1 MADSSRQ
8 VQTSNPFDR
17 FDEAIND
24 PGLYPTYQYERPESR
39 QLEPLPQDR
48 VPLFL
53 SDYDQQYRD
62 DRFED
67 EATEYTFGSKQ
78 QRPRTSRI
86 VTGVV
91 AATAVAAIVGLFSI
105 DATRSVFVNAKA
117 SLASLAPASFGGG
130 QGEAVPPPA
139 QPPQRVASVTAPE
152 PRIAAPEAQ
161 AVYRSRPA
169 EAAAAAPA
177 VAAPANSKPTEMAY
191 SSQPSRE
198 EIQAAYQS
206 ALKSGQVAA
215 VAPVAPPPPQQQQ
228 PVAPQQQ
235 SAAPAV
241 RRMDPDELAGLLR
254 RAKSLLAVGDISAA
268 RLLLER
274 AADAQEAEAALML
287 GTTYDPLV
295 IGNRDMRSVT
305 PDPAMARQWY
315 QKAAALGSADAR
327 RRLSQI
333 QN

>member
-1 MADSSRQ
+1 MAESSRQ

-24 PGLYPTYQYERPESR
+24 PGLYPTYQYERPEAR

-53 SDYDQQYRD
+53 SDYDQQYQD

-67 EATEYTFGSKQ
+67 EARQYTFGSKQ
-78 QRPRTSRI
+78 RRSHTSRI

-117 SLASLAPASFGGG
+117 SLASLAPASLGGG
-130 QGEAVPPPA
+130 QGEAAPPPA
-139 QPPQRVASVTAPE
+139 QPPQRVASVAAPE

-177 VAAPANSKPTEMAY
+177 VAAPAAPATAY

-206 ALKSGQVAA
+206 AMKGGQVAA
-215 VAPVAPPPPQQQQ
+215 VAPVAPPPQ
-228 PVAPQQQ
+228 A
-235 SAAPAV
+235 AAPAV

-268 RLLLER
+268 RLLLEP

-295 IGNRDMRSVT
+295 IGNQDMRSVT

>member
-206 ALKSGQVAA
+206 ALKSGQVVA
-215 VAPVAPPPPQQQQ
+215 VAPVAPPPQQQQ

>member
-1 MADSSRQ
+1 MVESSRQ
-8 VQTSNPFDR
+8 VRTSNPFDR

-24 PGLYPTYQYERPESR
+24 PGLYPTYQFERPESR

-53 SDYDQQYRD
+53 SDYEQQYEQERY
-62 DRFED
+62 EN
-67 EATEYTFGSKQ
+67 EAPEYTFGSRRDK
-78 QRPRTSRI
+78 PRTSRI

-91 AATAVAAIVGLFSI
+91 AATAVAAAVGFFAI

-117 SLASLAPASFGGG
+117 SLASVAPSLGGG
-130 QGEAVPPPA
+130 APPDA
-139 QPPQRVASVTAPE
+139 APPTPRIAETAAPE

-161 AVYRSRPA
+161 AVYRGKPA
-169 EAAAAAPA
+169 EATVAPVAAAAA
-177 VAAPANSKPTEMAY
+177 SGKPVEMAY
-191 SSQPSRE
+191 ATSPSRE
-198 EIQAAYQS
+198 EISAAYQS
-206 ALKSGQVAA
+206 AVKGQVAA
-215 VAPVAPPPPQQQQ
+215 VAPAAPVPPQ
-228 PVAPQQQ
+228 P
-235 SAAPAV
+235 AAPAA
-241 RRMDPDELAGLLR
+241 RRMDPDEVAGLLK
-254 RAKSLLAVGDISAA
+254 RAKSMLAIGDISSA

-295 IGNRDMRSVT
+295 IGNQDMRSIT

-327 RRLSQI
+327 RRLSQS

>member
-1 MADSSRQ
+1 MAESIRQ
-8 VQTSNPFDR
+8 VRTSDPFDR

-53 SDYDQQYRD
+53 SDYEQYEQ

-67 EATEYTFGSKQ
+67 EAPEYTFGSK
-78 QRPRTSRI
+78 RDKPRTSRI

-91 AATAVAAIVGLFSI
+91 AATAVAAAIGFFAI
-105 DATRSVFVNAKA
+105 DATRNVFINAKA
-117 SLASLAPASFGGG
+117 SLASVAPTSLGGG
-130 QGEAVPPPA
+130 APPEATPPRIA
-139 QPPQRVASVTAPE
+139 QTAAPE

-161 AVYRSRPA
+161 AVYRGRPA
-169 EAAAAAPA
+169 EATAAPA
-177 VAAPANSKPTEMAY
+177 ATAAAVGKPMEVANASPT
-191 SSQPSRE
+191 RE
-198 EIQAAYQS
+198 DISAAYQS
-206 ALKSGQVAA
+206 AIKGQMAA
-215 VAPVAPPPPQQQQ
+215 VAP
-228 PVAPQQQ
+228 
-235 SAAPAV
+235 SAAPPAAPAPQA
-241 RRMDPDELAGLLR
+241 RRIDPDELAGLLK
-254 RAKSLLAVGDISAA
+254 RAKSLLAVGDIASA

-295 IGNRDMRSVT
+295 IGNQDMRSIT

-315 QKAAALGSADAR
+315 QKAAALGSTDAR
-327 RRLSQI
+327 RRLSELR
-333 QN
+333 N